1 MNLITGVGEASVS
14 SSPDIS
20 IDLLFFL
27 PQAVKPVAA
36 EKQIVL
42 VKTVDVVEDDETKN
56 NRPFRLQNQIIFI
69 NSEMKVLSFL
79 LVY

>member
-1 MNLITGVGEASVS
+1 M
-14 SSPDIS
+14 
-20 IDLLFFL
+20 
-27 PQAVKPVAA
+27 AA